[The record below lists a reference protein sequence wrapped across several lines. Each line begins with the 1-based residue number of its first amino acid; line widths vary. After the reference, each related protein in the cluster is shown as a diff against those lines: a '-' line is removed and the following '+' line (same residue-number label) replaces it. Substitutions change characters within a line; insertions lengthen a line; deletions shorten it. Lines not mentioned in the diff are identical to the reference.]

1 MAEQRDIK
9 YVNREF
15 GDFKEQLV
23 EFAKSYFPDS
33 YNDFNETAPGMMFIE
48 MASYVGDVLSFY
60 QDTQL
65 QETFLQHAQNPANLY
80 SLAYMMGYTPRVT
93 SAATAD
99 IIVEQQVNA
108 ILPISGGNYE
118 PDWDQAIKIHENS
131 TIKSTAEGNSSFIIQ
146 DTVDFKFSSSYDP
159 TSVKILSVNE
169 SDNTPTTYQLTKN
182 VTAMAGVIN
191 TTTSTF
197 TTAEKFATI
206 NISDTNIIKVLD
218 VTDSD
223 GNTWTEVP
231 FLGQDTV
238 FDEEQNTA
246 VDNALV
252 PSLMQLKKVPR
263 RFVTRFTS
271 KGVLQVQFG
280 AGIVGSADEQF
291 LPDPQNIKKFGDKQA
306 VEQID
311 RAFDPSN
318 FLFTRT
324 YGLAPSNTTLTIRY
338 LTGGGVE
345 SNAPANS
352 ITEKDVVTT
361 TVTDSTN
368 LDTLTFNN
376 EKPASGGKDGD
387 TVEELRQNSL
397 KSFSEQKR
405 AVTTSDYTVR
415 ALSLPPQFGSVAKAF
430 VTKEFNQNNIKSPL
444 DSNPLALSMY
454 ILAYDND
461 GKLIIAS
468 DSLKSNL
475 KKYLTEYMMITDAVD
490 IKDAFIVN
498 VQVKF
503 EVLTLP
509 NYASRDVLLNCTNKL
524 KDYFKT
530 SNRDINGPINI
541 SNVFTLLDSVKGVQ
555 TVKSVDVFNKAGG
568 NYSSFGYDV
577 EGATKGGVVYPSYD
591 PCIFE
596 IKYPDIDISGRVTTT

>member
-15 GDFKEQLV
+15 GDFREQLV

-65 QETFLQHAQNPANLY
+65 QETFLQHAQNPSNLY
-80 SLAYMMGYTPRVT
+80 SLAYMMGYRPRVST
-93 SAATAD
+93 AAEVGLK
-99 IIVEQQVNA
+99 IEQKVQA
-108 ILPISGGNYE
+108 LSGSNYV
-118 PDWDQAIKIHENS
+118 PDWDQAIKVHENS
-131 TIKSTAEGNSSFIIQ
+131 TIKSTAEGNTSFILQ
-146 DTVDFKFSSSYDP
+146 ESVDFKFSSSYDP
-159 TSVKILSVNE
+159 TDISIASVDE
-169 SDNTPTTYQLTKN
+169 DNNPAEYLLTKSALAISGEIKS
-182 VTAMAGVIN
+182 TE
-191 TTTSTF
+191 STF

-206 NISDTNIIKVLD
+206 NITDDNILKVLD

-231 FLGQDTV
+231 FLGQDTI
-238 FDEEQNTA
+238 FDEEQNA
-246 VDNALV
+246 ASDSSLV
-252 PSLMQLKKVPR
+252 PSILKLKRVPR

-271 KGVLQVQFG
+271 KGVMQIQFG
-280 AGIVGSADEQF
+280 SGVVGSDDETF
-291 LPDPQNIKKFGDKQA
+291 LPDPSNIKKYGDKQA

-311 RAFDPSN
+311 RAFDPTN

-338 LTGGGVE
+338 LTGGGVGA
-345 SNAPANS
+345 NAPANTVTS
-352 ITEKDVVTT
+352 GDVVTT
-361 TVTDSTN
+361 TVTDSTF
-368 LDTLTFNN
+368 LTTLTFNN

-397 KSFSEQKR
+397 KAFSEQKR

-430 VTKEFNQNNIKSPL
+430 VTKEFNQNTTKSVL
-444 DSNPLALSMY
+444 SENPLALALY
-454 ILAYDND
+454 VLAYDND
-461 GKLIIAS
+461 GKLITATN
-468 DSLKSNL
+468 SLKNNL
-475 KKYLTEYMMITDAVD
+475 KSYLTEYMMITDAID
-490 IKDAFIVN
+490 IKDAFVVN
-498 VQVKF
+498 IGVKF

-530 SNRDINGPINI
+530 SKRDINQPINI
-541 SNVFTLLDSVKGVQ
+541 SSIYTVLDQIKGVQ
-555 TVKSVDVFNKAGG
+555 TVKSVTINNKAGG
-568 NYSSFGYDV
+568 NYSQFAYDV
-577 EGATKGGVVYPSYD
+577 EGATKGGIVYPSYD

-596 IKYPDIDISGRVTTT
+596 VKYPNIDIEGRVTTI

>member
-15 GDFKEQLV
+15 GDFREQLV

-65 QETFLQHAQNPANLY
+65 QETFLQHAQNPSNLY
-80 SLAYMMGYTPRVT
+80 SLAYMMGYRPRVST
-93 SAATAD
+93 AAEVGLK
-99 IIVEQQVNA
+99 IEQKVQA
-108 ILPISGGNYE
+108 LSGSNYV
-118 PDWDQAIKIHENS
+118 PDWDQAIKVHENS
-131 TIKSTAEGNSSFIIQ
+131 TIKSTTEGNTSFILQ
-146 DTVDFKFSSSYDP
+146 ESVDFKFSSSYDP
-159 TSVKILSVNE
+159 TDISIASVDE
-169 SDNTPTTYQLTKN
+169 DNNPAEYLLTKSALAISGEIKS
-182 VTAMAGVIN
+182 TE
-191 TTTSTF
+191 STF

-206 NISDTNIIKVLD
+206 NITDDNILKVLD

-231 FLGQDTV
+231 FLGQDTI
-238 FDEEQNTA
+238 FDEEQNA
-246 VDNALV
+246 ANDSSLV
-252 PSLMQLKKVPR
+252 PSILKLKRVPR

-271 KGVLQVQFG
+271 KGVMQIQFG
-280 AGIVGSADEQF
+280 SGVVGSDDETF
-291 LPDPQNIKKFGDKQA
+291 LPDPSNIKKYGDKQA

-311 RAFDPSN
+311 RAFDPTN

-338 LTGGGVE
+338 LTGGGVGA
-345 SNAPANS
+345 NAPANS
-352 ITEKDVVTT
+352 VTSGDVVTT
-361 TVTDSTN
+361 TVTDSTF
-368 LDTLTFNN
+368 LTTLTFNN

-397 KSFSEQKR
+397 KAFSEQKR

-430 VTKEFNQNNIKSPL
+430 VTKEFNQNTTKSVL
-444 DSNPLALSMY
+444 SENPLALALY
-454 ILAYDND
+454 VLAYDND
-461 GKLIIAS
+461 GKLITATN
-468 DSLKSNL
+468 SLKNNL
-475 KKYLTEYMMITDAVD
+475 KSYLTEYMMITDAID

-498 VQVKF
+498 IGVKF

-530 SNRDINGPINI
+530 SKRDINQPINI
-541 SNVFTLLDSVKGVQ
+541 SSVYTVLDQIKGVQ
-555 TVKSVDVFNKAGG
+555 TVKSVTINNKAGG
-568 NYSSFGYDV
+568 NYSQFAYDV
-577 EGATKGGVVYPSYD
+577 EGATKGGIVYPSYD

-596 IKYPDIDISGRVTTT
+596 VKYPNIDIEGRVTTI

>member
-15 GDFKEQLV
+15 GDFREQLV

-65 QETFLQHAQNPANLY
+65 QETFLQHAQNPSNLY
-80 SLAYMMGYTPRVT
+80 SLAYMMGYRPRVST
-93 SAATAD
+93 AAEVGLK
-99 IIVEQQVNA
+99 IEQKVQA
-108 ILPISGGNYE
+108 LSGSNYV
-118 PDWDQAIKIHENS
+118 PDWDQAIKVHENS
-131 TIKSTAEGNSSFIIQ
+131 TIKSTAEGNTSFILQ
-146 DTVDFKFSSSYDP
+146 ESVDFKFSSSYDP
-159 TSVKILSVNE
+159 TDISIASVDE
-169 SDNTPTTYQLTKN
+169 DNNPAEYLLTKSALAISGQIKS
-182 VTAMAGVIN
+182 TE
-191 TTTSTF
+191 STF

-206 NISDTNIIKVLD
+206 NITDDNILKVLD

-231 FLGQDTV
+231 FLGQDTI
-238 FDEEQNTA
+238 FDEEQNA
-246 VDNALV
+246 ANDSSLV
-252 PSLMQLKKVPR
+252 PSILKLKRVPR

-271 KGVLQVQFG
+271 KGVMQIQFG
-280 AGIVGSADEQF
+280 SGVVGSNDESF
-291 LPDPQNIKKFGDKQA
+291 LPDPSNIKKYGDKQS

-311 RAFDPSN
+311 RAFDPTN

-338 LTGGGVE
+338 LTGGGVGA
-345 SNAPANS
+345 NAPANS
-352 ITEKDVVTT
+352 VTSGDVVTT
-361 TVTDSTN
+361 TVTDSTF
-368 LDTLTFNN
+368 LTTLTFNN

-397 KSFSEQKR
+397 KAFSEQKR

-430 VTKEFNQNNIKSPL
+430 VTKEFNQNTTKSVL
-444 DSNPLALSMY
+444 SENPLALALY
-454 ILAYDND
+454 VLAYDND
-461 GKLIIAS
+461 GKLITATN
-468 DSLKSNL
+468 SLKNNL
-475 KKYLTEYMMITDAVD
+475 KSYLTEYMMITDAID
-490 IKDAFIVN
+490 IKDAFVVN
-498 VQVKF
+498 IGVKF

-530 SNRDINGPINI
+530 SKRDINQPINI
-541 SNVFTLLDSVKGVQ
+541 SSIYTVLDQIKGVQ
-555 TVKSVDVFNKAGG
+555 TVKSVTINNKAGG
-568 NYSSFGYDV
+568 NYSQFAYDV
-577 EGATKGGVVYPSYD
+577 EGATKGGIVYPSYD

-596 IKYPDIDISGRVTTT
+596 VKYPNIDIEGRVTTI

>member
-15 GDFKEQLV
+15 GDFKDQLV

-65 QETFLQHAQNPANLY
+65 QETFLQHAQNPSNLY
-80 SLAYMMGYTPRVT
+80 SLAYMMGYSPRVT
-93 SAATAD
+93 SAAEATLK
-99 IIVEQQVNA
+99 VEQKVQA
-108 ILPISGGNYE
+108 KSGSNYV
-118 PDWDQAIKIHENS
+118 PDWDQAMKIHENS
-131 TIKSTAEGNSSFIIQ
+131 TVKSTAAGQTSFILQ
-146 DTVDFKFSSSYDP
+146 DNVDFKFSSSYDP
-159 TSVKILSVNE
+159 TDIQIATVDE
-169 SDNTPTTYQLTKN
+169 DNNPAEYTLTKN
-182 VTAMAGVIN
+182 VIALSGEIN
-191 TTTSTF
+191 TTTATF
-197 TTAEKFATI
+197 TTAEKFSTV
-206 NISDTNIIKVLD
+206 NIEDTNIIKVLD

-238 FDEEQNTA
+238 FDEEANTGT
-246 VDNALV
+246 DNALV
-252 PSLMQLKKVPR
+252 PSLMNLKRVPR

-271 KGVLQVQFG
+271 KGVMQIQFG
-280 AGIVGSADEQF
+280 SGVIGSNDESF

-345 SNAPANS
+345 ANAPANS

-361 TVTDSTN
+361 TVTDSTF
-368 LDTLTFNN
+368 LATLAFNN
-376 EKPASGGKDGD
+376 VKPASGGKDGD

-397 KSFSEQKR
+397 KAFSEQKR

-430 VTKEFNQNNIKSPL
+430 VTKEFNQNTTKSVL
-444 DSNPLALSMY
+444 DKNPLALAMY

-461 GKLIIAS
+461 GKLITAS
-468 DSLKSNL
+468 KGLKDNL

-490 IKDAFIVN
+490 IKDGFIVN
-498 VQVKF
+498 IGVKF

-524 KDYFKT
+524 KDFFKT
-530 SNRDINGPINI
+530 SKRDINQPINI
-541 SNVFTLLDSVKGVQ
+541 SNIFTVLDQIKGVQ
-555 TVKSVDVFNKAGG
+555 TVKSVTLNNKAGG
-568 NYSSFGYDV
+568 NYSSFAYDV
-577 EGATKGGVVYPSYD
+577 EGATKGGVLYPSYD

-596 IKYPDIDISGRVTTT
+596 VKYPDIDIEGRVTTI

>member
-15 GDFKEQLV
+15 GDFREQLV

-65 QETFLQHAQNPANLY
+65 QETFLQHAQNPSNLY
-80 SLAYMMGYTPRVT
+80 SLAYMMGYRPRVST
-93 SAATAD
+93 AAEVGLK
-99 IIVEQQVNA
+99 IEQKVQA
-108 ILPISGGNYE
+108 LSGSNYI
-118 PDWDQAIKIHENS
+118 PDWDQAIKVHENS
-131 TIKSTAEGNSSFIIQ
+131 TIKSTAEGNTSFILQ
-146 DTVDFKFSSSYDP
+146 ESVDFKFSSSYDP
-159 TSVKILSVNE
+159 TDISIASVDE
-169 SDNTPTTYQLTKN
+169 DNNPAEYLLTKSALAISGEIKS
-182 VTAMAGVIN
+182 TE
-191 TTTSTF
+191 STF

-206 NISDTNIIKVLD
+206 NITDDNILKVLD

-231 FLGQDTV
+231 FLGQDTI
-238 FDEEQNTA
+238 FDEEQNA
-246 VDNALV
+246 ANDSSLV
-252 PSLMQLKKVPR
+252 PSILKLKRVPR

-271 KGVLQVQFG
+271 KGVMQIQFG
-280 AGIVGSADEQF
+280 SGVVGSDDETF
-291 LPDPQNIKKFGDKQA
+291 LPDPSNIKKYGDKQA

-311 RAFDPSN
+311 RAFDPTN

-338 LTGGGVE
+338 LTGGGVGA
-345 SNAPANS
+345 NAPANS
-352 ITEKDVVTT
+352 VTSGDVVTT
-361 TVTDSTN
+361 TVTDSTF
-368 LDTLTFNN
+368 LTTLTFNN

-397 KSFSEQKR
+397 KAFSEQKR

-430 VTKEFNQNNIKSPL
+430 VTKEFNQNTTKSVL
-444 DSNPLALSMY
+444 SENPLALALY
-454 ILAYDND
+454 VLAYDND
-461 GKLIIAS
+461 GKLITATN
-468 DSLKSNL
+468 SLKSNL
-475 KKYLTEYMMITDAVD
+475 KSYLTEYMMITDAID
-490 IKDAFIVN
+490 IKDAFVVN
-498 VQVKF
+498 IGVKF

-530 SNRDINGPINI
+530 SKRDINQPINI
-541 SNVFTLLDSVKGVQ
+541 SSVYTVLDQIKGVQ
-555 TVKSVDVFNKAGG
+555 TVKSVTINNKAGG
-568 NYSSFGYDV
+568 NYSQFAYDV
-577 EGATKGGVVYPSYD
+577 EGATKGGIVYPSYD

-596 IKYPDIDISGRVTTT
+596 VKYPNIDIEGRVTTI

>member
-15 GDFKEQLV
+15 GDFREQLV

-65 QETFLQHAQNPANLY
+65 QETFLQHAQNPSNLY
-80 SLAYMMGYTPRVT
+80 SLAYMMGYRPRVST
-93 SAATAD
+93 AAEVGLK
-99 IIVEQQVNA
+99 VEQKVQA
-108 ILPISGGNYE
+108 LSGSNFV
-118 PDWDQAIKIHENS
+118 PDWDQAIKVHENS
-131 TIKSTAEGNSSFIIQ
+131 TIKSTAEGNTSFILQ
-146 DTVDFKFSSSYDP
+146 ESVDFKFSSSYDP
-159 TSVKILSVNE
+159 TDISIASVDE
-169 SDNTPTTYQLTKN
+169 DNNPAEYLLTKS
-182 VTAMAGVIN
+182 ALAISGQIK
-191 TTTSTF
+191 TTESTF

-206 NISDTNIIKVLD
+206 NITDDNILKVLD

-238 FDEEQNTA
+238 FDEEQNA
-246 VDNALV
+246 ANDSSLV
-252 PSLMQLKKVPR
+252 PSVLKLKRVPR

-271 KGVLQVQFG
+271 KGVMQIQFG
-280 AGIVGSADEQF
+280 SGVVGSNDETF
-291 LPDPQNIKKFGDKQA
+291 LPDPSNIKKYGDKQA

-311 RAFDPSN
+311 RAFDPTN

-345 SNAPANS
+345 ANAPANS
-352 ITEKDVVTT
+352 VTSADVVTT
-361 TVTDSTN
+361 TVTDSTF
-368 LDTLTFNN
+368 LTTLTFNN

-397 KSFSEQKR
+397 KAFSEQKR

-430 VTKEFNQNNIKSPL
+430 VTKEFNQNTTKSVL
-444 DSNPLALSMY
+444 SENPLALALY
-454 ILAYDND
+454 VLAYDND
-461 GKLIIAS
+461 GKLITATN
-468 DSLKSNL
+468 SLKNNL
-475 KKYLTEYMMITDAVD
+475 KSYLTEYMMITDAID
-490 IKDAFIVN
+490 IKDAFVVN
-498 VQVKF
+498 IGVKF

-530 SNRDINGPINI
+530 SKRDINQPINI
-541 SNVFTLLDSVKGVQ
+541 SSVYTVLDQIKGVQ
-555 TVKSVDVFNKAGG
+555 TVKSVTINNKAGG
-568 NYSSFGYDV
+568 NYSQFAYDV
-577 EGATKGGVVYPSYD
+577 EGATKGGIVYPSYD

-596 IKYPDIDISGRVTTT
+596 VKYPNIDIEGRVTTI

>member
-15 GDFKEQLV
+15 GDFREQLV

-65 QETFLQHAQNPANLY
+65 QETFLQHAQNPSNLY
-80 SLAYMMGYTPRVT
+80 SLAYMMGYRPRVST
-93 SAATAD
+93 AAEVGLK
-99 IIVEQQVNA
+99 VEQKVQA
-108 ILPISGGNYE
+108 LSGSNFV
-118 PDWDQAIKIHENS
+118 PDWDQAIKVHENS
-131 TIKSTAEGNSSFIIQ
+131 TIKSTAEGNTSFILQ
-146 DTVDFKFSSSYDP
+146 ESVDFKFSSSYDP
-159 TSVKILSVNE
+159 TDISIASVDE
-169 SDNTPTTYQLTKN
+169 DNNPAEYLLTKSALAISGQIKS
-182 VTAMAGVIN
+182 TE
-191 TTTSTF
+191 STF

-206 NISDTNIIKVLD
+206 NITDDNILKVLD

-231 FLGQDTV
+231 FLGQDTI
-238 FDEEQNTA
+238 FDEEQNA
-246 VDNALV
+246 ANDSSLV
-252 PSLMQLKKVPR
+252 PSILKLKRVPR

-271 KGVLQVQFG
+271 KGVMQIQFG
-280 AGIVGSADEQF
+280 SGVVGSDDETF
-291 LPDPQNIKKFGDKQA
+291 LPDPSNIKKYGDKQA

-311 RAFDPSN
+311 RAFDPTN

-345 SNAPANS
+345 ANAPANS
-352 ITEKDVVTT
+352 VTSADVVTT
-361 TVTDSTN
+361 TVTDSTF
-368 LDTLTFNN
+368 LTTLTFNN

-387 TVEELRQNSL
+387 TIEELRQNSL
-397 KSFSEQKR
+397 KAFSEQKR

-430 VTKEFNQNNIKSPL
+430 VTKEFNQNTTKSVL
-444 DSNPLALSMY
+444 SQNPLALALY
-454 ILAYDND
+454 VLAYDND
-461 GKLIIAS
+461 GKLITATN
-468 DSLKSNL
+468 SLKNNL
-475 KKYLTEYMMITDAVD
+475 KSYLTEYMMITDAID
-490 IKDAFIVN
+490 IKDAFVVN
-498 VQVKF
+498 IGVKF

-530 SNRDINGPINI
+530 SKRDINQPINI
-541 SNVFTLLDSVKGVQ
+541 SSVYTVLDQIKGVQ
-555 TVKSVDVFNKAGG
+555 TVKSVTINNKAGG
-568 NYSSFGYDV
+568 NYSQFAYDV
-577 EGATKGGVVYPSYD
+577 EGATKGGIVYPSYD

-596 IKYPDIDISGRVTTT
+596 VKYPNIDIEGRVTTI

>member
-15 GDFKEQLV
+15 GDFKDQLV

-65 QETFLQHAQNPANLY
+65 QETFLQHAQNPSNLY
-80 SLAYMMGYTPRVT
+80 SLAYMMGYSPRVT
-93 SAATAD
+93 SAAEATLK
-99 IIVEQQVNA
+99 VEQKVQA
-108 ILPISGGNYE
+108 KSGSNYI
-118 PDWDQAIKIHENS
+118 PDWDQAIKVQENS
-131 TIKSTAEGNSSFIIQ
+131 TVKSTAAGQTTFILQ
-146 DTVDFKFSSSYDP
+146 DNVDFKFSSSYDP
-159 TSVKILSVNE
+159 TDIQIATVDE
-169 SDNTPTTYQLTKN
+169 DNNPAEYTLTKS
-182 VTAMAGVIN
+182 VIALSGEIK
-191 TTTSTF
+191 TTSETF
-197 TTAEKFATI
+197 TTAEKFSTI
-206 NISDTNIIKVLD
+206 NVEDTNIIKVLD

-238 FDEEQNTA
+238 FDEETNTA
-246 VDNALV
+246 ADNALV
-252 PSLMQLKKVPR
+252 PSLMQLKRVPR

-271 KGVLQVQFG
+271 KGVLQIQFG
-280 AGIVGSADEQF
+280 AGVIGSKDEDF
-291 LPDPQNIKKFGDKQA
+291 LPDPQNIRKFGDKQS

-345 SNAPANS
+345 ANAPANS
-352 ITEKDVVTT
+352 ITDKDVVTT
-361 TVTDSTN
+361 TVTDSTF

-430 VTKEFNQNNIKSPL
+430 VTKEFNQNTTQSVL
-444 DSNPLALSMY
+444 DKNPLALAMY

-461 GKLIIAS
+461 GKLITAS
-468 DSLKSNL
+468 SGLKDNL

-490 IKDAFIVN
+490 IKDGFIVN
-498 VQVKF
+498 IGVKF

-524 KDYFKT
+524 KDFFKT
-530 SNRDINGPINI
+530 SKRDINQPINI
-541 SNVFTLLDSVKGVQ
+541 SNIFTVLDQIKGVQ
-555 TVKSVDVFNKAGG
+555 TVKSVTINNKAGG
-568 NYSSFGYDV
+568 NYSSFAYDV
-577 EGATKGGVVYPSYD
+577 EGATKGGVLYPSYD

-596 IKYPDIDISGRVTTT
+596 VKFPDIDIEGRVTTI

>member
-15 GDFKEQLV
+15 GDFREQLV

-65 QETFLQHAQNPANLY
+65 QETFLQHAQNPSNLY
-80 SLAYMMGYTPRVT
+80 SLAYMMGYRPRVST
-93 SAATAD
+93 AAEVGLK
-99 IIVEQQVNA
+99 IEQKVQA
-108 ILPISGGNYE
+108 LSGSNYV
-118 PDWDQAIKIHENS
+118 PDWDQAIKVHENS
-131 TIKSTAEGNSSFIIQ
+131 TIKSTAEGNTSFILQ
-146 DTVDFKFSSSYDP
+146 ESVDFKFSSSYDP
-159 TSVKILSVNE
+159 TDISIASVDE
-169 SDNTPTTYQLTKN
+169 DNNPAEYLLTKSALAISGEIKS
-182 VTAMAGVIN
+182 TE
-191 TTTSTF
+191 STF

-206 NISDTNIIKVLD
+206 NITDDNILKVLD

-231 FLGQDTV
+231 FLGQDTI
-238 FDEEQNTA
+238 FDEEQNA
-246 VDNALV
+246 ASDSSLV
-252 PSLMQLKKVPR
+252 PSILKLKRVPR

-271 KGVLQVQFG
+271 KGVMQIQFG
-280 AGIVGSADEQF
+280 SGVVGSNDESF
-291 LPDPQNIKKFGDKQA
+291 LPDPSNIKKYGDKQA

-311 RAFDPSN
+311 RAFDPTN

-338 LTGGGVE
+338 LTGGGVGA
-345 SNAPANS
+345 NAPANS
-352 ITEKDVVTT
+352 VTSGDVVTT
-361 TVTDSTN
+361 TVTDSTF
-368 LDTLTFNN
+368 LTTLTFNN

-397 KSFSEQKR
+397 KAFSEQKR

-430 VTKEFNQNNIKSPL
+430 VTKEFNQNTTKSVL
-444 DSNPLALSMY
+444 SENPLALALY
-454 ILAYDND
+454 VLAYDND
-461 GKLIIAS
+461 GKLITATN
-468 DSLKSNL
+468 SLKNNL
-475 KKYLTEYMMITDAVD
+475 KSYLTEYMMITDAID
-490 IKDAFIVN
+490 IKDAFVVN
-498 VQVKF
+498 IGVKF

-530 SNRDINGPINI
+530 SKRDINQPINI
-541 SNVFTLLDSVKGVQ
+541 SSVYTVLDQIKGVQ
-555 TVKSVDVFNKAGG
+555 TVKSVTINNKAGG
-568 NYSSFGYDV
+568 NYSQFAYDV
-577 EGATKGGVVYPSYD
+577 EGATKGGIVYPSYD

-596 IKYPDIDISGRVTTT
+596 VKYPNIDIEGRVTTI

>member
-15 GDFKEQLV
+15 GDFREQLV

-65 QETFLQHAQNPANLY
+65 QETFLQHAQNPSNLY
-80 SLAYMMGYTPRVT
+80 SLAYMMGYRPRVST
-93 SAATAD
+93 AAEVGLK
-99 IIVEQQVNA
+99 VEQKVQA
-108 ILPISGGNYE
+108 LSGSNFV
-118 PDWDQAIKIHENS
+118 PDWDQAIKVHENS
-131 TIKSTAEGNSSFIIQ
+131 TIKSTAEGNTSFILQ
-146 DTVDFKFSSSYDP
+146 ESVDFKFSSSYDP
-159 TSVKILSVNE
+159 TDISIASVDE
-169 SDNTPTTYQLTKN
+169 DNNPAEYLLTKSALAISGEIKS
-182 VTAMAGVIN
+182 TE
-191 TTTSTF
+191 STF

-206 NISDTNIIKVLD
+206 NITDDNILKVLD

-238 FDEEQNTA
+238 FDEEQNA
-246 VDNALV
+246 ANDSSLV
-252 PSLMQLKKVPR
+252 PSILKLKRVPR

-271 KGVLQVQFG
+271 KGVMQIQFG
-280 AGIVGSADEQF
+280 SGVVGSNDESF
-291 LPDPQNIKKFGDKQA
+291 LPDPSNIKKYGDKQS

-311 RAFDPSN
+311 RAFDPTN

-345 SNAPANS
+345 ANAPANS
-352 ITEKDVVTT
+352 VTSADVVTT
-361 TVTDSTN
+361 TVTDSTF
-368 LDTLTFNN
+368 LTTLTFNN

-397 KSFSEQKR
+397 KAFSEQKR

-430 VTKEFNQNNIKSPL
+430 VTKEFNQNTTKSVL
-444 DSNPLALSMY
+444 SQNPLALALY
-454 ILAYDND
+454 VLAYDND
-461 GKLIIAS
+461 GKLITATN
-468 DSLKSNL
+468 SLKNNL
-475 KKYLTEYMMITDAVD
+475 KSYLTEYMMITDAID
-490 IKDAFIVN
+490 IKDAFVVN
-498 VQVKF
+498 IGVKF

-530 SNRDINGPINI
+530 SKRDINQPINI
-541 SNVFTLLDSVKGVQ
+541 SSVYTVLDQIKGVQ
-555 TVKSVDVFNKAGG
+555 TVKSVTINNKAGG
-568 NYSSFGYDV
+568 NYSQFAYDV
-577 EGATKGGVVYPSYD
+577 EGATKGGIVYPSYD

-596 IKYPDIDISGRVTTT
+596 VKYPNIDIEGRVTTI

>member
-15 GDFKEQLV
+15 GDFREQLV

-65 QETFLQHAQNPANLY
+65 QETFLQHAQNPSNLY
-80 SLAYMMGYTPRVT
+80 SLAYMMGYRPRVST
-93 SAATAD
+93 AAEVGLK
-99 IIVEQQVNA
+99 IEQKVQA
-108 ILPISGGNYE
+108 LSGSNYV
-118 PDWDQAIKIHENS
+118 PDWDQAIKVHENS
-131 TIKSTAEGNSSFIIQ
+131 TIKSTAEGNTSFILQ
-146 DTVDFKFSSSYDP
+146 ESVDFKFSSSYDP
-159 TSVKILSVNE
+159 TDISIASVDE
-169 SDNTPTTYQLTKN
+169 DNNPAEYLLTKSALAISGEIKS
-182 VTAMAGVIN
+182 TE
-191 TTTSTF
+191 STF

-206 NISDTNIIKVLD
+206 NITDDNILKVLD

-231 FLGQDTV
+231 FLGQDTI
-238 FDEEQNTA
+238 FDEEQNA
-246 VDNALV
+246 ASDSSLV
-252 PSLMQLKKVPR
+252 PSILKLKRVPR

-271 KGVLQVQFG
+271 KGVMQIQFG
-280 AGIVGSADEQF
+280 SGVVGSDDETF
-291 LPDPQNIKKFGDKQA
+291 LPDPSNIKKYGDKQA

-311 RAFDPSN
+311 RAFDPTN

-338 LTGGGVE
+338 LTGGGVGA
-345 SNAPANS
+345 NAPANS
-352 ITEKDVVTT
+352 VTSGDVVTT
-361 TVTDSTN
+361 TVTDSTF
-368 LDTLTFNN
+368 LTTLTFNN

-397 KSFSEQKR
+397 KAFSEQKR

-430 VTKEFNQNNIKSPL
+430 VTKEFNQNTTKSVL
-444 DSNPLALSMY
+444 SENPLALALY
-454 ILAYDND
+454 VLAYDND
-461 GKLIIAS
+461 GKLITATN
-468 DSLKSNL
+468 SLKNNL
-475 KKYLTEYMMITDAVD
+475 KSYLTEYMMITDAID
-490 IKDAFIVN
+490 IKDAFVVN
-498 VQVKF
+498 IGVKF

-530 SNRDINGPINI
+530 SKRDINQPINI
-541 SNVFTLLDSVKGVQ
+541 SSIYTVLDQIKGVQ
-555 TVKSVDVFNKAGG
+555 TVKSVTINNKAGG
-568 NYSSFGYDV
+568 NYSQFAYDV
-577 EGATKGGVVYPSYD
+577 EGATKGGIVYPSYD

-596 IKYPDIDISGRVTTT
+596 VKYPNIDIEGRVTTI